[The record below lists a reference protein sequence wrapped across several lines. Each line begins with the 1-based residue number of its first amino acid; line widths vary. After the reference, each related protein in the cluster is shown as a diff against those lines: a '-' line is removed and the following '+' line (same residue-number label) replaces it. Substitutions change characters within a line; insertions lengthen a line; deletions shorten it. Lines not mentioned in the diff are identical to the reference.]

1 MDKAIVKYRTLFAIA
16 FIGLIVA
23 LSVAGFHLA
32 GWSRWLSW
40 GVATGVLWVLV
51 STAVNW
57 TSFDRRTQ
65 PIIMAVVLSYPT
77 FVVYHALPGP
87 ELWPF
92 VGGFA
97 SGFALTLYFVP
108 VGHLPPRMPPRP
120 APKAPLEEA
129 SSHTLVVS
137 RDKKPR

>member
-1 MDKAIVKYRTLFAIA
+1 MDKAIVKYRALFAIA

-40 GVATGVLWVLV
+40 GIATGVLIMLV
-51 STAVNW
+51 STAANW
-57 TSFDRRTQ
+57 TSFDHRTR
-65 PIIMAVVLSYPT
+65 PMITAVVLSYPT
-77 FVVYHALPGP
+77 YVVFHALPRP

-92 VGGFA
+92 VGGVAF
-97 SGFALTLYFVP
+97 GFALTFYFVP
-108 VGHLPPRMPPRP
+108 VGPRSPRMAPRP
-120 APKAPLEEA
+120 MPKAPLEEA
-129 SSHTLVVS
+129 SSHTLVLF